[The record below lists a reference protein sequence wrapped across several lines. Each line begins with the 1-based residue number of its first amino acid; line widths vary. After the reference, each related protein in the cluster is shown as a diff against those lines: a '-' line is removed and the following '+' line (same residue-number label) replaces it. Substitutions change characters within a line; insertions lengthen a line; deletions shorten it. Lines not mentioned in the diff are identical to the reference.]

1 MKVIVN
7 KNYVLFDV
15 NTKVNKREFK
25 ATPLEFTFSEEYEGL
40 TCKCVFSKIP
50 ATSEEEI
57 TFYQQP
63 IIDNKCYIP
72 YEVMDSEGI
81 LIGVYGYSVDG
92 EELLLRYSPKPKN
105 LWFLEGSYYEGAETP
120 EEILPS
126 QFEQYTAYLNSQI
139 ARLNQIKI
147 ETEQLSDGV
156 KISVTNADGVTTET
170 EVYNGEKGEPGERGE
185 PGEPGTTDYEDLV
198 NKPSING
205 TTLEG
210 DVSLEDIGIGSV
222 FTIKGSV
229 ATPNDLPLTGNSI
242 GDVYY
247 VESVMAGFVWI
258 EVDNVERWEE
268 LGEPI
273 DLSDYYTKT
282 ETDNLLADK
291 QHTLTAGNGIDIT
304 NNVISATG
312 GDSYKQVYYL
322 TTSFAS
328 RFATSLN
335 ATDIA
340 TCNKIIDEWRSGK
353 DILVIA
359 KDITFWTSSTS
370 NDICKYAFGVISS
383 SGNNIYF
390 TFYRPY
396 VNGEN
401 ISVYSTCLSRFIT
414 FSNVGTPANVSSA
427 SLSKANQPSVGYDI
441 IRTGNTTSYNV
452 SGDYNPAHKKYVDDK
467 PTTYAGYDSTKTQV
481 LKNINGTLTWVDEV

>member
-1 MKVIVN
+1 MKIIVN

-25 ATPLEFTFSEEYEGL
+25 ATPLEFSFSEEYEGL

-50 ATSEEEI
+50 ATQDEEV

-63 IIDNKCYIP
+63 IIDDKCYIP
-72 YEVMDSEGI
+72 YEVMDAEGI

-92 EELLLRYSPKPKN
+92 DKLLLRYSPKPKN

-139 ARLNQIKI
+139 ERLNRINI
-147 ETEQLSDGV
+147 ETEELPDGV
-156 KISVTNADGVTTET
+156 KISVTNANGVTTET

-185 PGEPGTTDYEDLV
+185 PGEPGTTDYEDLI

-210 DVSLEDIGIGSV
+210 DVSLEDIGIDNV

-229 ATPNDLPLTGNSI
+229 STPEDLPMTGNSI

-247 VESVMAGFVWI
+247 VESVMAGYVWI
-258 EVDNVERWEE
+258 EVSGTERWEE

-282 ETDNLLADK
+282 ETDSLLDDK
-291 QHTLTAGNGIDIT
+291 QDTLTAGTGIDIT
-304 NNVISATG
+304 NNVISASG
-312 GDSYKQVYYL
+312 GSGIEGDLSIYTWDGEVVSSSDTEKIAMFQSFVDEVIAGKKPILLISKYASIGNSGEIHFPIINYRWISNLHRINISGFYTNSVSQSKNNVINSYTFLTYINCNNNNQVTSVSSIDSYGNYGHL
-322 TTSFAS
+322 FP
-328 RFATSLN
+328 
-335 ATDIA
+335 
-340 TCNKIIDEWRSGK
+340 
-353 DILVIA
+353 
-359 KDITFWTSSTS
+359 SSWCDYS
-370 NDICKYAFGVISS
+370 N
-383 SGNNIYF
+383 SGNNYNNASN
-390 TFYRPY
+390 YY
-396 VNGEN
+396 
-401 ISVYSTCLSRFIT
+401 LSPNNFR
-414 FSNVGTPANVSSA
+414 
-427 SLSKANQPSVGYDI
+427 Q
-441 IRTGNTTSYNV
+441 YNV
-452 SGDYNPAHKKYVDDK
+452 TTDWQPAHKKYVDDK
-467 PTTYAGYDSTKTQV
+467 PTTYAG
-481 LKNINGTLTWVDEV
+481 

>member
-1 MKVIVN
+1 MKIEVN
-7 KNYVLFDV
+7 KNYVKFDV

-25 ATPLEFTFSEEYEGL
+25 ATPLEFEFSEDYDDL
-40 TCKCVFSKIP
+40 TCKAVFSVIP
-50 ATSEEEI
+50 KNKEEEI

-63 IIDNKCYIP
+63 IINNKCFIP
-72 YEVMDSEGI
+72 YEVMDGEGV

-92 EELLLRYSPKPKN
+92 EELILRYSPEPKN

-139 ARLNQIKI
+139 ERLNRINI
-147 ETEQLSDGV
+147 ETEELPDGV

-185 PGEPGTTDYEDLV
+185 PGLPGTTDYEDLT

-229 ATPNDLPLTGNSI
+229 ATPENLPSTGNSI

-247 VESVMAGFVWI
+247 VESVMAGYVWI
-258 EVDNVERWEE
+258 EIDNVEQWEE

-273 DLSDYYTKT
+273 DLSSYYTKT
-282 ETDNLLADK
+282 ETDDLLDDK
-291 QHTLTAGNGIDIT
+291 QDTLTAGTGIDIT

-312 GDSYKQVYYL
+312 GEDTFYFDGSSNPNTEEKKALWQ
-322 TTSFAS
+322 
-328 RFATSLN
+328 
-335 ATDIA
+335 
-340 TCNKIIDEWRSGK
+340 KIYDRWHIEGK
-353 DILVIA
+353 G
-359 KDITFWTSSTS
+359 S
-370 NDICKYAFGVISS
+370 NLYIFV
-383 SGNNIYF
+383 GNNKWVLCDLTFVGNYSISYTPVPSNTNTQYF
-390 TFYRPY
+390 YAM
-396 VNGEN
+396 
-401 ISVYSTCLSRFIT
+401 S
-414 FSNVGTPANVSSA
+414 
-427 SLSKANQPSVGYDI
+427 
-441 IRTGNTTSYNV
+441 V
-452 SGDYNPAHKKYVDDK
+452 SGSVSFTNGVVSNINPYFLANYKRVKIPQEYNTSAPEYNMFYVLGTNNTKAYTPTADYHPSTKKYVDDSISS
-467 PTTYAGYDSTKTQV
+467 AIGS
-481 LKNINGTLTWVDEV
+481 INTILATLTTPSNGGGN